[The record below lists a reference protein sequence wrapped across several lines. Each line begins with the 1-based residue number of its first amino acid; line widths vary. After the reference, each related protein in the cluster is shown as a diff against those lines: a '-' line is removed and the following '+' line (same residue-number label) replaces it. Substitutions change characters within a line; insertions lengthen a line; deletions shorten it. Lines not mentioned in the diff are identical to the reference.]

1 MTKRNRRNKRNEPPP
16 GFLAL
21 LESAKRDQ
29 AGGSA
34 PRKHHLVP
42 ASYLRRWEE
51 GGKIRVTHVDRKKS
65 HLASAGTAARE
76 TDYYRIESPEV
87 DPEVVP
93 PLLFEKMLGE
103 VEGMSVEI
111 IDLLISQGPEALSP
125 DQRAKF
131 SLFLAF
137 QITRGHS
144 FRVANRLMVGDFF
157 KLKYENVTAEGVRRF
172 LIDAGMPSNTADI
185 EAAYA
190 ALKEVS
196 SGDVVIQPQDA
207 SIVAESGTLALQV
220 GEHLFARNWH
230 KFTTVPI
237 LITCDEPVVLLGG
250 PPRDRRE
257 RAGASTAGIVF
268 FPLNPSNLLVMFHPR
283 FHPWGSPE
291 LDRVETA
298 EVNREVM
305 AATSRWAFEK
315 PSRHVTERMPLPPA
329 VAPFKREGPY
339 PMAGDSNQ
347 QLFRIFRPTRW
358 ASAAP
363 PLPPWPVS
371 RWWA

>member
-1 MTKRNRRNKRNEPPP
+1 MTKRKRRREPPP

-51 GGKIRVTHVDRKKS
+51 DGKIRVTHVDQKKS

-76 TDYYRIESPEV
+76 TDYYRIEAPEV

-111 IDLLISQGPEALSP
+111 IDTLIEKGPDALSP
-125 DQRAKF
+125 QQRAEF

-144 FRVANRLMVGDFF
+144 FRVANRLMVEDFF
-157 KLKYENVTAEGVRRF
+157 KLKYENVTKDGVRQY
-172 LIDAGMPSNTADI
+172 LIDADMPSGASDI

-190 ALKEVS
+190 TLKEVS
-196 SGDVVIQPQDA
+196 SGDLIIQPQDV
-207 SIVAESGTLALQV
+207 SIVAESGTLAVQI
-220 GEHLFARNWH
+220 GEHLFTRNWH
-230 KFTTVPI
+230 KFTTMPI
-237 LITCDEPVVLLGG
+237 LVTCDEPVVLLGG

-257 RAGASTAGIVF
+257 RAGASTAGVIF
-268 FPLNPSNLLVMFHPR
+268 FPLNPSNLLAMFQPH
-283 FHPWGSPE
+283 FQPWGPPE
-291 LDRVETA
+291 LNQLETA
-298 EVNREVM
+298 EINREIVT
-305 AATSRWAFEK
+305 ATARWAFEK
-315 PSRHVTERMPLPPA
+315 PSRHVTERMPVPPA
-329 VAPFKREGPY
+329 VAPFKREGPF
-339 PMAGDSNQ
+339 PMEGSGNQ
-347 QLFRIFRPTRW
+347 QLFRTFRPTRW
-358 ASAAP
+358 ANALP
-363 PLPPWPVS
+363 PLPPWPIS
-371 RWWA
+371 RWWT